1 MNKLLLSISLIALWS
16 CTDLSNEDPDPR
28 SGVKFYQG
36 IRDAQ
41 FDLQAI
47 EGDTSDS
54 RIIYCLTD
62 KVEFKTLQ
70 NTPGLPSSVFAFVT
84 APSQEEST
92 CDSTVYE
99 QPDDF
104 YYSVQ
109 LPIGNYLAVTANTGQ
124 NTKLFVYADLI
135 DPVEDI
141 TLSVKNLS
149 SAFVNVS
156 IRDSQGNEITSS
168 RFMGA
173 GAFTD
178 FANIGDQ
185 LATVIVENSV
195 NNSVIIEE
203 TIDVT
208 EPGSYSYF
216 IVDGENDVEG
226 DLKKVY

>member
-1 MNKLLLSISLIALWS
+1 MNKLLFLICLIALWS
-16 CTDLSNEDPDPR
+16 CTDLSNDEPVSR

-36 IRDAQ
+36 IKDAE

-47 EGDTSDS
+47 EGDTSDP
-54 RIIYCLTD
+54 RVIYCLID
-62 KVEFKTLQ
+62 KVNFKALN
-70 NTPGLPSSVFAFVT
+70 NTQGLPSSVFAFVI
-84 APSQEEST
+84 APSEEEST

-124 NTKLFVYADLI
+124 NAKLFVYADLI

-141 TLSVKNLS
+141 ILSVKNLS
-149 SAFVNVS
+149 SSFVNVS

-185 LATVIVENSV
+185 LATVVVENSV

-203 TIDVT
+203 TIDIT

-216 IVDGENDVEG
+216 IIDGENDVEG